1 MSGSKAQAFEAAIAA
16 GEVVLFPS
24 DTVYGLACDPT
35 NPSAIGRLYGIKQR
49 PVDKSAAVMFFDLAA
64 ALAALPD
71 LGERTVGALAALLPG
86 PLTVLLRNPERRFPL
101 ANRADPETLGLRVV
115 KVPELLGVRTPVLQ
129 SSANPSGGADQ
140 RTLAAVAPAVRAGV
154 NLEIDGG
161 ELPGRASTVVDLRG
175 YEGSGTWLIVRQ
187 GAISEQ
193 ELAGVL
199 HKGSAT
205 AAD

>member
-1 MSGSKAQAFEAAIAA
+1 
-16 GEVVLFPS
+16 
-24 DTVYGLACDPT
+24 
-35 NPSAIGRLYGIKQR
+35 
-49 PVDKSAAVMFFDLAA
+49 MFFDLAA

-71 LGERTVGALAALLPG
+71 LVSARVGALAALLPG

-161 ELPGRASTVVDLRG
+161 RATRSCLDRCRSARVRGQWYLVDSEAGRDL
-175 YEGSGTWLIVRQ
+175 
-187 GAISEQ
+187 
-193 ELAGVL
+193 
-199 HKGSAT
+199 
-205 AAD
+205 